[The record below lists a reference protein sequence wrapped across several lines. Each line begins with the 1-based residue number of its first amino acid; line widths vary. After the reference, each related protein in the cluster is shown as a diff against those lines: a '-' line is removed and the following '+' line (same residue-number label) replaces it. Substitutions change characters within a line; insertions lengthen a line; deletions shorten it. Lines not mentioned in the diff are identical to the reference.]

1 MCNVSFAARMLAVT
15 LIALMAFIPS
25 CARQSDEVL
34 VQLVARGLLGRG
46 APVGRELRGLVAVP
60 QRLGRVDD
68 SRSGRLGPLEE

>member
-34 VQLVARGLLGRG
+34 VQPDSAREDPL
-46 APVGRELRGLVAVP
+46 APPPRETNG
-60 QRLGRVDD
+60 DD
-68 SRSGRLGPLEE
+68 NRSS